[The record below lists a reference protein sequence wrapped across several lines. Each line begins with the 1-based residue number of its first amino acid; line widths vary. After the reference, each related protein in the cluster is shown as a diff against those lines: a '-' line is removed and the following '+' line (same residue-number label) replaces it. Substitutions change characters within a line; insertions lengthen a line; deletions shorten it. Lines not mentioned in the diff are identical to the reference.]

1 MNIKEN
7 TIVTAKRF
15 SDRVT
20 TYRVTTHNIG
30 EFEAVYGTRV
40 NSKTWKDSYS
50 NNLEILTKNTGA
62 NIASRKFSF
71 AMGSAL

>member
-50 NNLEILTKNTGA
+50 NNLEILRIVKNGEISLDYIT
-62 NIASRKFSF
+62 SVV
-71 AMGSAL
+71 GSL

>member
-30 EFEAVYGTRV
+30 ECEAVYGTRV

-50 NNLEILTKNTGA
+50 NNLEILRIVKNGESSLDYITGVV
-62 NIASRKFSF
+62 
-71 AMGSAL
+71 GSL

>member
-50 NNLEILTKNTGA
+50 NNLEILRIVKKGEISLDYITGVV
-62 NIASRKFSF
+62 
-71 AMGSAL
+71 GSL

>member
-20 TYRVTTHNIG
+20 TCRVTTHNIG

-50 NNLEILTKNTGA
+50 NNLEILRIVKNGEISLDYITGVV
-62 NIASRKFSF
+62 
-71 AMGSAL
+71 GSL

>member
-50 NNLEILTKNTGA
+50 NNLEILRIVKNGEISLDYITGVV
-62 NIASRKFSF
+62 
-71 AMGSAL
+71 GTL

>member
-50 NNLEILTKNTGA
+50 NNLEILRIVKNGEISLDYNTGVV
-62 NIASRKFSF
+62 
-71 AMGSAL
+71 GSL

>member
-50 NNLEILTKNTGA
+50 NNLEILRIVKNGEISLDYITGVV
-62 NIASRKFSF
+62 
-71 AMGSAL
+71 GSL

>member
-30 EFEAVYGTRV
+30 EFEAVYGTRAV
-40 NSKTWKDSYS
+40 SYTH
-50 NNLEILTKNTGA
+50 LTLTTTPNV
-62 NIASRKFSF
+62 
-71 AMGSAL
+71 